1 MLKAFSKKEGQ
12 KGFTLIE
19 LMIVIAIIGIL
30 AAIAIPQFM
39 QYRKGGYVATVNSD
53 CKNAYTA
60 AIAYNADHPGVEIN
74 NLAQLQEGGYT
85 QSTGVTTEMTD
96 WQSEGHFI
104 LTCTGD
110 DNWFLSEPTATY
122 SVDNSELTVTPARK

>member
-1 MLKAFSKKEGQ
+1 MLKAFRKKGE

-39 QYRKGGYVATVNSD
+39 QYRKGGYVATVNAD

-60 AIAYNADHPGVEIN
+60 AIAYNTDHPGIAVN
-74 NLAQLQEGGYT
+74 TTALTTGGYT
-85 QSTGVTTEMTD
+85 QSTGVSTVVTSWNDE
-96 WQSEGHFI
+96 SNFVI
-104 LTCTGD
+104 TCTGD
-110 DNWFLSEPTATY
+110 TNWALGTPAAVYTVASG
-122 SVDNSELTVTPARK
+122 VLTVTSAAK

>member
-1 MLKAFSKKEGQ
+1 MLKAFRKNGE

-39 QYRKGGYVATVNSD
+39 QYRKGGYVATVNAD

-60 AIAYNADHPGVEIN
+60 AIAYNADHPGVAVSTIE
-74 NLAQLQEGGYT
+74 QLQEGGYT
-85 QSTGVTTEMTD
+85 QSTGVTTTMTSWTD
-96 WQSEGHFI
+96 EGNFV
-104 LTCTGD
+104 LTCSGD
-110 DNWFLSEPTATY
+110 TNWALGTNDSVYTVAASVLS
-122 SVDNSELTVTPARK
+122 VVPAAK